1 MSELNLGDKERD
13 CGIGRIQRVR
23 LREVWSHEAL
33 DLTTWLEDNAE
44 VIAEA
49 TGLQLNGVEREQ
61 PAGAF
66 SVDLIAEDEDGRPV
80 VIENQLEKSDH
91 NHLGKLLTYLVGIQA
106 RTAVWIVADPRPE
119 HVAVIAWLNESS
131 SADFYLLKLEAIRIG
146 DSEPAPL
153 LTQIVGPSEET
164 REVGRKKE
172 EMAERERLRY
182 RFFEGLLEHAKSRTH
197 LHANIS
203 PGKYT
208 WLGAGSGTAGVTF
221 NYVVGQ
227 LNARVELYIDT
238 RDGDESQ
245 RIFEALSGKSDKIE
259 GAFGLPLEWDTK
271 EGRRAC
277 RIQKTF
283 ATGGYRDEDD
293 WEAVHEELA
302 EAMAKLESGTQA
314 TPQEAVVAS
323 FLV

>member
-1 MSELNLGDKERD
+1 MSEPNLGEKERGQ
-13 CGIGRIQRVR
+13 GIGRIQRIG

-33 DLTTWLEDNAE
+33 DFTTYLEENAD

-49 TGLQLNGVEREQ
+49 TDLQLSGVEREQ

-91 NHLGKLLTYLVGIQA
+91 DHLGKLLTYLVGIQA
-106 RTAVWIVADPRPE
+106 RKALWIVADPRPE

-182 RFFEGLLEHAKSRTH
+182 RFLEGLLEHAKTRTQ

-203 PGKYT
+203 PNKHG
-208 WLGAGSGTAGVTF
+208 WVGAGSGISGVTF
-221 NYVVGQ
+221 KYVVGQ
-227 LNARVELYIDT
+227 RKARIELYIDT
-238 RDGDESQ
+238 PDGAENQ
-245 RIFEALSGKSDKIE
+245 RVFEALSLKRGKIE
-259 GAFGLPLEWDTK
+259 GACGFPLEWDTK
-271 EGRRAC
+271 EGRRSC
-277 RIQKTF
+277 RIQKMYD
-283 ATGGYRDEDD
+283 TGGYRDEGA
-293 WEAVHEELA
+293 WEAVYEELA
-302 EAMAKLESGTQA
+302 DAMAKLES
-314 TPQEAVVAS
+314 AVKPH
-323 FLV
+323 LKKL